1 VLAAEEVGVCEA
13 LLGSLAAAGTSVIVV
28 PPQASIGKIRHILLP
43 FDGTPSAAAA
53 LGPASELAMRAG
65 AAIDLVLI
73 QDARRPPPA
82 EPGTL
87 APPRYLDQPQHE
99 WPAFSAET
107 IQRFIGS
114 IGHRL
119 TGVPVRF
126 FLGAGRPSVEVLH
139 YAREL
144 GPDLIALMWQAGQ
157 AGGHPHTPGREA
169 QPGALFTEVLAG
181 ARQPILVVRR

>member
-1 VLAAEEVGVCEA
+1 
-13 LLGSLAAAGTSVIVV
+13 VV
-28 PPQASIGKIRHILLP
+28 PQRASIGPIRRILVP

-53 LGPASELAMRAG
+53 LEPASELAQRAG

-82 EPGTL
+82 EPGTM

-114 IGHRL
+114 IGHRIA
-119 TGVPVRF
+119 GVPVRF
-126 FLGAGRPSVEVLH
+126 FLGAGRPSAEVLR

-144 GPDLIALMWQAGQ
+144 EPDLIALTWQV
-157 AGGHPHTPGREA
+157 GRGAE
-169 QPGALFTEVLAG
+169 PGALFAEVLAG

>member
-1 VLAAEEVGVCEA
+1 VAFVVLAAEEAVYEA
-13 LLGSLAAAGTSVIVV
+13 LLRTLAAVSTSVIVV
-28 PPQASIGKIRHILLP
+28 PPGASIGQIRHILVP

-53 LGPASELAMRAG
+53 LGPASELAQRAG
-65 AAIDLVLI
+65 AAIDLLLI
-73 QDARRPPPA
+73 QDTHRPPPA

-126 FLGAGRPSVEVLH
+126 FLGAGRPSAEVLH

-144 GPDLIALMWQAGQ
+144 GPDLIALMWHVGRDV
-157 AGGHPHTPGREA
+157 PPG
-169 QPGALFTEVLAG
+169 PLFTEVLAG
-181 ARQPILVVRR
+181 VRQPILVVRR